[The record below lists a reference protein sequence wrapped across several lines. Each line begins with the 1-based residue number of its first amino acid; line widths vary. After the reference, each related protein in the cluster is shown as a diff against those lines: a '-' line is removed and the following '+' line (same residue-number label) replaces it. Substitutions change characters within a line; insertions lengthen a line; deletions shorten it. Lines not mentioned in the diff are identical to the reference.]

1 MVLLR
6 PLRVLFGIYAVL
18 IFAVTMILA
27 GIFIV
32 LVFNLA
38 PKKAPQLA
46 HAGNRIWAQTL
57 LVCFFIRAKV
67 RNRYLIDPKKT
78 YIFISNHQSQLDIPI
93 FARSCSNTFR
103 FLAKAELTKIPLLGY
118 VIKKMY
124 ITVDRKDRKDRNR
137 SIEVMKASLDAH
149 ISVFLCPEGT
159 RNREDEPPLLDFR
172 DGAFRLAVLTQTPI
186 AVLVLYNSGRLLHP
200 KRPVELSPGFID
212 AEWLRV
218 IDTTGMT
225 MDEVPALKDQ
235 VYAEMTEAIRTW
247 RAKHKPA

>member
-6 PLRVLFGIYAVL
+6 PFRVIFGIYAVL
-18 IFAVTMILA
+18 IFAVTMLLA
-27 GIFIV
+27 GLYIV
-32 LVFNLA
+32 LVFSLV

-46 HAGNRIWAQTL
+46 HAGNRVWAQTL
-57 LVCFFIRAKV
+57 LLFFFIRV
-67 RNRYLIDPKKT
+67 TIRNKHLVDPKKT

-118 VIKKMY
+118 LIKKMY

-137 SIEVMKASLDAH
+137 SIEVMKASLDAN

-159 RNREDEPPLLDFR
+159 RNRETEPPLLEFR

-186 AVLVLYNSGRLLHP
+186 AVLLLYNTGPLLHP
-200 KRPVELSPGFID
+200 KRPVELAPGFVE

-225 MDEVPALKDQ
+225 IDDVPALKDK
-235 VYAEMTEAIRTW
+235 VYAEMTDALRAW
-247 RAKHKPA
+247 RNARKR